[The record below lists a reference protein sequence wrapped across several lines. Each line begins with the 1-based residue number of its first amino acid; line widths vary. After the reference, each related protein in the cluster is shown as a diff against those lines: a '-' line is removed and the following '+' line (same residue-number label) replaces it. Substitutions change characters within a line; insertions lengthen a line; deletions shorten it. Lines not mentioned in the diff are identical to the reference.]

1 MVLKCCTI
9 CAAMVCAIAAA
20 ASIMFLVTNI
30 TEYRA
35 DDFYKGTDTTDFT
48 ALGTCVGTIALDQ
61 LENGMEGVDNRKF
74 NDGGFHCDDVG
85 RQDWIGRSVSVSV
98 HGLYYLWS
106 TTAAV
111 DTTATSAGAAT
122 KLVNKDGTYT
132 FGSVVRTAIS
142 ATALAGCQSCAAE
155 TTYAYGGTGG
165 TAWSPTKAPS
175 AVMYPSV
182 KREDAYNALKMVAEA
197 SVPVSCDTIYGMTGP
212 DAEGGAFEE
221 ADPDTNARA
230 YAREYFNKLIEQ
242 EGGTDWPVAPI
253 HGSCSGNDGQSPTLV
268 DNTGNDADIGTE
280 AWYGSQLSESMT
292 IDTQTKLLLYAH
304 CVAQFRYVSSGI
316 HIPYR
321 GSFGMPSVGQK
332 PGPASDALHVYE
344 VDGSDV
350 NSLGYN
356 YTMKARLYQGQRF
369 GYSVWAYVPMI
380 LASTFLC
387 ADALVFFV
395 AEAAL
400 PFAISG
406 ARAYTT
412 DSLIFRRNSLIMSA
426 TKRSSRIKRLIFGFV
441 LVLVSILFWA
451 LYCLVPFN
459 ALYENRMPRPFCEKD
474 ADGIGDESDKWT
486 RDIMDLGFRGN
497 KGGWKSD
504 WDASAYEFCTIIF
517 QVIILILLPLTTT
530 GCFDICNKVRSR
542 RSAGNTETI
551 PTGTAAQAAAVP
563 NSSRYRFHMAV
574 FIPLLAIAAFFMIL
588 GQSISG
594 ARFGYAWAEGV
605 VGQEKMGDG
614 TKKYNER
621 LLAEEVYNQTVAT
634 ICLCIALGLVI
645 GTAMQR
651 YLIAYVGCF
660 GAFFFF
666 GWVALLL
673 LCFVPFL
680 VIAAIRS
687 IIPEDADDDCDTHF
701 GSGKDDVAHGI
712 CIFRNWSFIVAGI
725 VIIII
730 LGIITVFGARE
741 ALGELFRARRREIV
755 DEEFDVTLEAHRAMR
770 QQETVSGGGGGF
782 LAPARIVPGIMGS
795 GYKSKD
801 EPFYNFSTKASNNAE
816 VGNLLYAPR
825 VTFDPSV
832 TGNTGARAAKD
843 EARLLAAATA
853 SRR

>member
-20 ASIMFLVTNI
+20 ASIVFLVTNI
-30 TEYRA
+30 TKYRA

-48 ALGTCVGTIALDQ
+48 ALGTCVGTIATDQ
-61 LENGMEGVDNRKF
+61 LENAMEGTDNRKL
-74 NDGGFHCDDVG
+74 NDGGFHCDNVG
-85 RQDWIGRSVSVSV
+85 RDEWIGRAVSVSV
-98 HGLYYLWS
+98 HGLYYVWS
-106 TTAAV
+106 TTAAA

-122 KLVNKDGTYT
+122 ALENKDGTYT

-142 ATALAGCQSCAAE
+142 ATVLAGCQSCAAE

-165 TAWSPTKAPS
+165 TAWSPSKAPS
-175 AVMYPSV
+175 AVTYPSV
-182 KREDAYNALKMVAEA
+182 KREDAYNALKMVADA
-197 SVPVSCDTIYGMTGP
+197 KVPVSCDTIYGMTGP

-253 HGSCSGNDGQSPTLV
+253 HGSCSGNDGKSPTLV
-268 DNTGNDADIGTE
+268 SNAGDGSDIGTE
-280 AWYGSQLSESMT
+280 AWYGSQLPESMA

-304 CVAQFRYVSSGI
+304 CVAQFRYASSGI

-350 NSLGYN
+350 NSLGSN

-412 DSLIFRRNSLIMSA
+412 DSLIFRRNSLIMAA
-426 TKRSSRIKRLIFGFV
+426 TKRSSRVKRLIFGFV

-517 QVIILILLPLTTT
+517 QVVILFLLPLTTT
-530 GCFDICNKVRSR
+530 GCFDFCNKVRSR
-542 RSAGNTETI
+542 RSAGNTEVI
-551 PTGTAAQAAAVP
+551 PTGSSTQAAAVP

-588 GQSISG
+588 GQSVSG

-605 VGQEKMGDG
+605 VGKEKMGDG

-666 GWVALLL
+666 GWVALLV
-673 LCFVPFL
+673 LCFIPFL

-687 IIPEDADDDCDTHF
+687 VIPEDADDDCDTHF
-701 GSGKDDVAHGI
+701 GGGKDDTAHGI

-725 VIIII
+725 VIIIL
-730 LGIITVFGARE
+730 LGIITLYGARE
-741 ALGELFRARRREIV
+741 ALSELFRARRREIV
-755 DEEFDVTLEAHRAMR
+755 EEQNDVTLETHSVLRAQEPATSMR
-770 QQETVSGGGGGF
+770 
-782 LAPARIVPGIMGS
+782 APARVTPGIIGS
-795 GYKSKD
+795 GGYKSKD
-801 EPFYNFSTKASNNAE
+801 ESFYNFSTKASNNAE
-816 VGNLLYAPR
+816 AGNLLYAPR

-832 TGNTGARAAKD
+832 TGSTGARAAKE